1 MEAGTGGWP
10 GGQACLPAVQLALED
25 VNNDDRILKGYELK
39 LHHYN
44 SKCKPG
50 LAAKQLFELLYN
62 PPVKLILLSGCS
74 PVTTVIAEA
83 APVWNLVV
91 LSYGASSPALS
102 NRARFPTL
110 FRTHPSANM
119 HNPTRIKLFD
129 KFKWKR
135 ITILQS
141 VEEVFTS
148 TAKDL
153 EEECRKKDIR
163 VDKQSFYGDP
173 TDAIKTLVRQDARII
188 VGLYYVTEARRV
200 LCQAYKHGLYGRKYV
215 WFLIGWYADTWYLPV
230 RDEQL
235 NCTAKQME
243 EAAQYH
249 FTTES
254 IMLRKDN
261 KKAISGITGTKF
273 LQRLKKELNT
283 NPAETGGYPEAPLA
297 YDAVWALALAL
308 NCTLNNIRDSTSVE
322 VFTYNN
328 TNVAGQI
335 FDCVKNTQFQGV
347 SGKVM
352 FSEAGDR
359 IARTQIEQMQ
369 NGKYVITG
377 YYDITNNHLEWFNNE
392 KWYGKGPP
400 ADSTI
405 IKRHLLKVNIFLYA
419 IVCLIAIVSIGLS
432 VFLFIFNKECINRSI
447 IIQSQP
453 KCNDLLIFGCIL
465 CSGSLFLMGLPS
477 GIVNVP
483 NDLFPSLCYAKVTML
498 MIGFS
503 FAYGSMFAK
512 VWVVHR
518 MGVNENQKIVL
529 DDEGKSEANWPWSNI
544 RLLITSMLHT
554 TIRKI
559 STHTSLMQRKQN
571 QLNQPIPSFKF
582 QSIVATFVCIDF
594 VLLLIWIF
602 IDPLQ
607 RYEQYFHL
615 KVSEEGIREDIK
627 YQPVLELCQ
636 SKHHEVWIALILS
649 YKCLLLVFGLFMAY
663 ESRNLKLRYV
673 NDSRF
678 AGMAIYN
685 VAILSLVTGPVVC
698 LLIRTQPN
706 ANFAFISVTVLL
718 CTFISLGLV
727 FIPKIRYVC
736 RIPSEHDEHDFLS
749 VKGSIP
755 EQQRFENI
763 LKENV
768 DLKRQIHIKEDK
780 IRECQNV
787 LIRRRGHNLSSAGSF
802 ENISSTC
809 FKCIDGISI
818 NKTSNE
824 SSKTISEGF
833 FPSSSPTT
841 FTTTALI
848 ETHNNISEDTDNSS
862 NSCEIIL

>member
-25 VNNDDRILKGYELK
+25 VNNDQTILKGYEVK

-119 HNPTRIKLFD
+119 HNPTRIKLFE

-215 WFLIGWYADTWYLPV
+215 WFLIGWYADTWYLPI

-261 KKAISGITGTKF
+261 KKAISGITGAKF

-308 NCTLNNIRDSTSVE
+308 NCTLNNIGDSTLVE
-322 VFTYNN
+322 EFTYNN
-328 TNVAGQI
+328 TIVAGQI

-405 IKRHLLKVNIFLYA
+405 IKRHLLKVNFFLYA
-419 IVCLIAIVSIGLS
+419 IVCFIAMIAIGLS

-453 KCNDLLIFGCIL
+453 KCNDLLIFGCVL
-465 CSGSLFLMGLPS
+465 SAGSLFLMGLPS
-477 GIVNVP
+477 GIVNIP
-483 NDLFPSLCYAKVTML
+483 NDFFPSLCYAKVTML

-529 DDEGKSEANWPWSNI
+529 NDDDKIEANWPWSNI
-544 RLLITSMLHT
+544 RILITSMLHT
-554 TIRKI
+554 TMRKI
-559 STHTSLMQRKQN
+559 STHTSLIQRKQN
-571 QLNQPIPSFKF
+571 HLNQPIPSFKF
-582 QSIVATFVCIDF
+582 QSIVATLVCIDF
-594 VLLLIWIF
+594 ILLLIWIF

-615 KVSEEGIREDIK
+615 KVSEEGKIEDIK

-636 SKHHEVWIALILS
+636 SKHHEVWIGLILS

-663 ESRNLKLRYV
+663 ESRNLKLRYI

-727 FIPKIRYVC
+727 FIPKIQYVS
-736 RIPSEHDEHDFLS
+736 RIPVEHDEHDFLTI
-749 VKGSIP
+749 KGSFP
-755 EQQRFENI
+755 EQKFFESI
-763 LKENV
+763 LKENM

-787 LIRRRGHNLSSAGSF
+787 LTRRRGYNIRPIGST
-802 ENISSTC
+802 ENTSSTC
-809 FKCIDGISI
+809 FKCIDDISI
-818 NKTSNE
+818 NKTSDE

-848 ETHNNISEDTDNSS
+848 EAHNNTCEDTDSSS
-862 NSCEIIL
+862 NSYEIML